1 MRKSGVKGLGRL
13 LSVLMVA
20 ALLMTTA
27 MVPALALDRWEDVVV
42 SVIWTDSQG
51 QQQTTQAFPVPDSAE
66 HAYWAT
72 LDASALF
79 STVQVQVVSSDP
91 AYTFY
96 LKDYASEIMWTQD
109 ATALDPMYSYEVDYY
124 CNSVYE
130 GMFPLYLSSQ
140 GMPET
145 PAQESVNVPVYY
157 VTEDGQQLDF
167 QYASCLTN
175 ATTQVYANSSVVPWN
190 YLLVKPASGVVDVF
204 VDSMG
209 NASPSE
215 VRFVYAVPEQPT
227 EAPTEVPTE
236 APTEPPV
243 IQAEVTVLYQ
253 LDDNGTILD
262 TQYVTLNQG
271 DNYVTANSA
280 MTAGYQLVGEDTV
293 HVWVDN
299 GGTASVNPVVFH
311 YATPQPVTSNIDVF
325 YYHENGT
332 LLDQQSQPLTEGVN
346 YIYAASD
353 RVGGYDLVSENP
365 QTVTLRPDGTTDL
378 ASVSFFYADPQP
390 TEVNVPVHYL
400 NSEGEPVAMDD
411 TLTLG
416 EGTHLVTANPQG
428 MADGYVPMPGTESTV
443 EVNVSGGIATP
454 SEVYFYYHIPTT
466 AAPATEAPTD
476 TPAPQTM
483 PVAIHYFDM
492 SGVEIADPVVKELL
506 PGTYPMIPEREIPGY
521 ELDSTLTQFD
531 LTVDANGTLYMDGEE
546 IPADAVGFYYHP
558 VQTPTD
564 VPATEAPTDT
574 PAPATDVPATDIP
587 ATDAPTDTP
596 APAQQFV
603 TVTIRYYNTEGVEI
617 ADPTVKELVPG
628 MYHVTPAYDS
638 IPGYELES
646 SWTQFDLTVTEDGRL
661 LIEGAEALE
670 EELAFYYRPVQSAAT
685 DVPVTEAPTN
695 TPIPTETPTTA
706 PTEAPIPV
714 GQPVNRYATINGN
727 RVAFRS
733 EPSTSKSNTVI
744 KRLAN
749 GSNVYVVNEMLN
761 DKGERWSVVMV
772 DGQSGYIMSEYLNI
786 MTQSESDAYAAS
798 TGATPVPTATPIP
811 TNTPVPTETPTAIPT
826 EIPTEVPTA
835 TPTAAPQN
843 ATITIQYLDSY
854 GSPVANAQSM
864 TLAPGTYTLRPM
876 PTNLRDGY
884 ELIPGS
890 EQINLTVFQDG
901 TLSMDAAD
909 IAFWYRQVATAAPTQ
924 TPTEAPTPT
933 PTAVPYEGYA
943 VTTRETEMRT
953 GIGTGNYVMATL
965 QANVLVYVN
974 SQLNTAGETWDIV
987 TTLEG
992 TSGYVPDANLRYVT
1006 DAQAQVYIQQWNQSR
1021 STPTPSPTP
1030 YLTPVPAQEMGYA
1043 YAVGNNVPLR
1053 QMAGDFSAIEAYLM
1067 QGEVVYV
1074 SGQDYLGSMP
1084 WHRVQYNGQWGY
1096 VRYDMLR
1103 FMTQA
1108 EIEAYLNN
1116 LNATPAPTLVTTPQP
1131 YDPTNYSS
1139 YGYVTTTT
1147 SVNFRQQPSM
1157 NASRIRKLYNYAF
1170 CFVLGTTTGTD
1181 GETWYHIRYN
1191 DQEGYVNGKYFHWMT
1206 VEELEEFLQSSEYIQ
1221 GIQNN
1226 TTGNATA
1233 KPTSGLIPE
1242 EDKTINDWK
1251 GSGATVSYVPWQGF
1265 STPGPVTSPT
1275 TALAQETATPTP
1287 SASPTPTLEPLPTA
1301 AATYPVVNESGNSGL
1316 VIFIV
1321 IAVVLLLGGGGFA
1334 FMQYQKKQREVA
1346 MKAAQRRAQA
1356 ARNADRP
1363 VARQAGQPQQMR
1375 TGAYTTPQQ
1384 RPQTSN
1390 GVSPVQ
1396 VRPATPVPQTQDM
1409 QNRPQVGYRTP
1420 IQPLTKPQETPS
1432 TAAPK
1437 STTTMEN
1444 PYARPVA
1451 KSAEEA
1457 PRHRRRTDQYRQ
1469 DDDSANPNG

>member
-140 GMPET
+140 GIPET

-175 ATTQVYANSSVVPWN
+175 ATTQVYANSSVVPWD

-227 EAPTEVPTE
+227 EAPTE
-236 APTEPPV
+236 
-243 IQAEVTVLYQ
+243 
-253 LDDNGTILD
+253 
-262 TQYVTLNQG
+262 
-271 DNYVTANSA
+271 
-280 MTAGYQLVGEDTV
+280 
-293 HVWVDN
+293 
-299 GGTASVNPVVFH
+299 
-311 YATPQPVTSNIDVF
+311 
-325 YYHENGT
+325 
-332 LLDQQSQPLTEGVN
+332 
-346 YIYAASD
+346 
-353 RVGGYDLVSENP
+353 
-365 QTVTLRPDGTTDL
+365 
-378 ASVSFFYADPQP
+378 
-390 TEVNVPVHYL
+390 
-400 NSEGEPVAMDD
+400 
-411 TLTLG
+411 
-416 EGTHLVTANPQG
+416 
-428 MADGYVPMPGTESTV
+428 
-443 EVNVSGGIATP
+443 
-454 SEVYFYYHIPTT
+454 
-466 AAPATEAPTD
+466 APATEAPTD

-574 PAPATDVPATDIP
+574 PAPATDVPATDVP
-587 ATDAPTDTP
+587 ATEAPTDTP

-603 TVTIRYYNTEGVEI
+603 TVTIRYYNTLGEEI
-617 ADPTVKELVPG
+617 ADASVAELMPG
-628 MYHVTPAYDS
+628 TYHVTPAYDS
-638 IPGYELES
+638 IPGYDLES
-646 SWTQFDLTVTEDGRL
+646 SWTSFELTIYADGTIAINGDEATAED
-661 LIEGAEALE
+661 
-670 EELAFYYRPVQSAAT
+670 LAFYYRPVQSAAT

-733 EPSTSKSNTVI
+733 EASTSKSNTII

-772 DGQSGYIMSEYLNI
+772 DGQSGYIMSEFLTI
-786 MTQSESDAYAAS
+786 MTQAESDAYAAS
-798 TGATPVPTATPIP
+798 TGATPVPTATQIP
-811 TNTPVPTETPTAIPT
+811 TGTPVPTETPTAIPT

-835 TPTAAPQN
+835 NPTAAPQN
-843 ATITIQYLDSY
+843 ATIIIQYLDSY

-890 EQINLTVFQDG
+890 EQITLTVFQDG

-933 PTAVPYEGYA
+933 PTTVPYEGYA

-974 SQLNTAGETWDIV
+974 SQLSTAGETWDIV

-1043 YAVGNNVPLR
+1043 YALGNNVPLR
-1053 QMAGDFSAIEAYLM
+1053 QMPGDFSAIQSYLM

-1096 VRYDMLR
+1096 VRYDMLHL
-1103 FMTQA
+1103 MTQP
-1108 EIEAYLNN
+1108 ETEAYLNK

-1139 YGYVTTTT
+1139 YGYVTTTS

-1191 DQEGYVNGKYFHWMT
+1191 DQEGYVNGRYFHWMT

-1265 STPGPVTSPT
+1265 STPGPLTSPT
-1275 TALAQETATPTP
+1275 TAPTQETATPTP

-1375 TGAYTTPQQ
+1375 TGAYATPQQ